1 MCEQMKNMFRI
12 YQKDLNSIVT
22 NIMSIVLVGGLI
34 FLPSLYAWLNIKA
47 SWDPYAQTDQ
57 IPIGFVNEDEGA
69 TVRGEAIHVGND
81 LEDELKENDN
91 FKWEFV
97 DKKTGLDKVEYGDY
111 YALIVVPDDF
121 SETLGSVLSNEPKK
135 ADMEYYVNEKINAIA
150 PKITDKGASVIVEEI
165 SSEFI
170 STVNGII
177 FEMFNDIGLELEDS
191 TPDIERFESYVFSL
205 EENLPSIYDKLEE
218 TKEQLTDAKGLI
230 DDANERIPEAKS
242 VIGEGL
248 EAIQAAGSFLNT
260 VESDIEKI
268 GPALTEEVDRIEDL
282 FSDLDEWKA
291 DLLAEL
297 DEGLDGFS
305 QDDLTHSIDE
315 ATEQL
320 EELQEELKGLQ
331 EELDEPNEVVDQL
344 YDDVSDILAEIE
356 KIDSSIDQVEEYVKD
371 QKGLMTD
378 LASEVEKVEA
388 INLDEFLQTYEAE
401 IEPAILEEISKGQST
416 VNDAENMVTSIQNK
430 IPEIED
436 MLVKTEAKIDEGDK
450 VIDDVLAKYP
460 VVHEQ
465 VTDLADKIRSLQAEA
480 NLGDIIE
487 LLLNDPDAERN
498 FFAEPVTLHK
508 NEIFP
513 IENYGTGM
521 TPFYTVLSLWVG
533 GLLLISLLSPNVP
546 EEDKLNPK
554 VVYGGRMLTFVSV
567 GFLQTLIVTLGDIF
581 IVGVTVEH
589 KLAFIGFG
597 LLISFVFMTIVYT
610 AVAVLGDVGKA
621 VAIILLVL
629 QIASS
634 GGTYPV
640 VLLPEFFQ
648 AVHPYLPFTYGVD
661 LMREAVGGIIWSRA
675 WKDILALSII
685 ATITIVLGTFLKGP
699 VQAKMKKLMTSKNE
713 RLF

>member
-1 MCEQMKNMFRI
+1 
-12 YQKDLNSIVT
+12 
-22 NIMSIVLVGGLI
+22 
-34 FLPSLYAWLNIKA
+34 
-47 SWDPYAQTDQ
+47 
-57 IPIGFVNEDEGA
+57 
-69 TVRGEAIHVGND
+69 
-81 LEDELKENDN
+81 
-91 FKWEFV
+91 
-97 DKKTGLDKVEYGDY
+97 
-111 YALIVVPDDF
+111 
-121 SETLGSVLSNEPKK
+121 
-135 ADMEYYVNEKINAIA
+135 
-150 PKITDKGASVIVEEI
+150 
-165 SSEFI
+165 
-170 STVNGII
+170 
-177 FEMFNDIGLELEDS
+177 

-205 EENLPSIYDKLEE
+205 EENLPSIHDKLEE

-320 EELQEELKGLQ
+320 EELQE
-331 EELDEPNEVVDQL
+331 
-344 YDDVSDILAEIE
+344 
-356 KIDSSIDQVEEYVKD
+356 D

-610 AVAVLGDVGKA
+610 AVAVL
-621 VAIILLVL
+621 
-629 QIASS
+629 
-634 GGTYPV
+634 
-640 VLLPEFFQ
+640 
-648 AVHPYLPFTYGVD
+648 
-661 LMREAVGGIIWSRA
+661 
-675 WKDILALSII
+675 
-685 ATITIVLGTFLKGP
+685 
-699 VQAKMKKLMTSKNE
+699 
-713 RLF
+713 

>member
-1 MCEQMKNMFRI
+1 
-12 YQKDLNSIVT
+12 
-22 NIMSIVLVGGLI
+22 
-34 FLPSLYAWLNIKA
+34 
-47 SWDPYAQTDQ
+47 
-57 IPIGFVNEDEGA
+57 
-69 TVRGEAIHVGND
+69 
-81 LEDELKENDN
+81 
-91 FKWEFV
+91 
-97 DKKTGLDKVEYGDY
+97 
-111 YALIVVPDDF
+111 
-121 SETLGSVLSNEPKK
+121 TLGSVLSNEPKK

-344 YDDVSDILAEIE
+344 YDDVSDILVEIE

-388 INLDEFLQTYEAE
+388 INLDEFLQNYEAE

-498 FFAEPVTLHK
+498 FFA
-508 NEIFP
+508 
-513 IENYGTGM
+513 
-521 TPFYTVLSLWVG
+521 
-533 GLLLISLLSPNVP
+533 
-546 EEDKLNPK
+546 
-554 VVYGGRMLTFVSV
+554 
-567 GFLQTLIVTLGDIF
+567 
-581 IVGVTVEH
+581 
-589 KLAFIGFG
+589 
-597 LLISFVFMTIVYT
+597 
-610 AVAVLGDVGKA
+610 
-621 VAIILLVL
+621 
-629 QIASS
+629 
-634 GGTYPV
+634 
-640 VLLPEFFQ
+640 
-648 AVHPYLPFTYGVD
+648 
-661 LMREAVGGIIWSRA
+661 
-675 WKDILALSII
+675 
-685 ATITIVLGTFLKGP
+685 
-699 VQAKMKKLMTSKNE
+699 
-713 RLF
+713 